1 MKQAIAGVAP
11 PELSEVTIM
20 TVWPSVGGT
29 PLGRALGRLFMIRA
43 GFWHIF
49 TVGNLLALAAIPLA
63 IPLYFVKFA
72 PWDCRRFR
80 LTNRRVII
88 EKGLQAAAERSLP
101 LDQFDAVDVNILPG
115 QAWYPCGELVF
126 RNGKVETLRLSG
138 VSRPETFRR
147 TCLKAQLSH
156 VGVQRALEAEA
167 ANS

>member
-11 PELSEVTIM
+11 PETGEVTIM

-29 PLGRALGRLFMIRA
+29 PLGRALGQLFSIEL

-49 TVGNLLALAAIPLA
+49 TVGKLLALAAIPLA

-80 LTNRRVII
+80 LTNRRIII
-88 EKGLQAAAERSLP
+88 EKGLQAEAERSLP
-101 LDQFDAVDVNILPG
+101 LDQFDAVDVNVLPG
-115 QAWYPCGELVF
+115 QAWYPCGELIF
-126 RNGKVETLRLSG
+126 RKGKVETLRLSG

-147 TCLKAQLSH
+147 TCLKAQISH
-156 VGVQRALEAEA
+156 VGVQRTLEEQGAF
-167 ANS
+167 

>member
-115 QAWYPCGELVF
+115 QAWYPCG
-126 RNGKVETLRLSG
+126 
-138 VSRPETFRR
+138 
-147 TCLKAQLSH
+147 
-156 VGVQRALEAEA
+156 VGVPQRQGRDAALERRLASRDVPPHLSQGPAFARRRA
-167 ANS
+167 AGVGSRSS